1 MPLAIPLDDD
11 GYLLDR
17 TMWSPH
23 VAEQLAIDEEIE
35 LTEAHWTLITLVRTY
50 FVEFE
55 HAPAMRPLVNWVKQ
69 HRGPEEGNSRF
80 LHQLFPVSPA
90 KQLARIAGLPKP
102 TKCL

>member
-1 MPLAIPLDDD
+1 MALALALDDE

-17 TMWSPH
+17 TVWSPQI
-23 VAEQLAIDEEIE
+23 AEQLAVDEHIE
-35 LTEAHWTLITLVRTY
+35 LTEVHWDLIALVQAY

-69 HRGPEEGNSRF
+69 HRGPNEGNSRF